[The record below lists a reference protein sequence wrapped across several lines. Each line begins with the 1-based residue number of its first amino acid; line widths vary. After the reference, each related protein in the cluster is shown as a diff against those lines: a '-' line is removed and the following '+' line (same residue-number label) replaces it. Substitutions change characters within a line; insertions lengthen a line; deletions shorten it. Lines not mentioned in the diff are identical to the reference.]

1 MNATWGKHRLLKEKW
16 RYLGFGF
23 SRFFVIGSLFFLRH
37 IQGAGHGTPTVF
49 LVGVLLA
56 TVVLTLAMPAI
67 EQRRYRAP
75 LAISSAIL
83 FCIGTCVI
91 ALTDNRF
98 LGAALLGLS
107 GGILIIAWYDE
118 LSHLNERD
126 MVFMALVGWGAASA
140 LAAMTIAIGTNPL
153 LVAII
158 AGVFSAFTLFAGDFE
173 EETPQNDEGLEV
185 LGANTLQYSKR
196 LVVGIFALLFTV
208 SFIHFFSRNMFF
220 AAYYITP
227 WMEIAEEAVG
237 AVCLIV
243 LFVFCQ
249 RVGILSVC
257 RITLPVSAG
266 ALLLTE
272 IVPLDMGEIFVLLMG
287 SSLIL
292 TRMFLLLAT
301 IKLAHDKPT
310 VRWLL
315 FGTGTVIV
323 YGAHLVSMIA
333 APIALSVVPVTSF
346 PLVQN
351 ACLLA
356 LVLVVSLFVMSNE
369 WFSNSEAAP
378 SLEKNLSTVRS
389 AAEAHRLTNREQ
401 EVLGLMIKGLTEQEI
416 ADRLVVEKGT
426 AHTHIAHIYKKF
438 NVHGKD
444 DLMRLLQEQVR

>member
-1 MNATWGKHRLLKEKW
+1 
-16 RYLGFGF
+16 
-23 SRFFVIGSLFFLRH
+23 
-37 IQGAGHGTPTVF
+37 
-49 LVGVLLA
+49 
-56 TVVLTLAMPAI
+56 
-67 EQRRYRAP
+67 
-75 LAISSAIL
+75 
-83 FCIGTCVI
+83 
-91 ALTDNRF
+91 
-98 LGAALLGLS
+98 
-107 GGILIIAWYDE
+107 
-118 LSHLNERD
+118 
-126 MVFMALVGWGAASA
+126 MALVGWGAASA
-140 LAAMTIAIGTNPL
+140 LVAMTIAIGTNPL

-158 AGVFSAFTLFAGDFE
+158 AGVFSAFTLFVGDFE

-266 ALLLTE
+266 ALLLSE

-401 EVLGLMIKGLTEQEI
+401 EVLGLMIEGLTEQEI

-438 NVHGKD
+438 NVHSKD